1 MTTPLHG
8 FTDLH
13 IDHLHTQASV
23 HKRYRITM
31 EITTDLDPKEW
42 DWQDLLELDE
52 EEELHWIHFED
63 CNK

>member
-1 MTTPLHG
+1 
-8 FTDLH
+8 
-13 IDHLHTQASV
+13 
-23 HKRYRITM
+23 M

>member
-1 MTTPLHG
+1 
-8 FTDLH
+8 
-13 IDHLHTQASV
+13 
-23 HKRYRITM
+23 M

-52 EEELHWIHFED
+52 EEKLHWIHFED